1 MMTTLR
7 INLKQ
12 NEAVLGVLLSVTP
25 KHIKQIDSK
34 QKLKYLKT
42 FFFHLNQT
50 QQPPRRSASCSCPR
64 IPILCPATVGVYHVP
79 PS

>member
-34 QKLKYLKT
+34 QKLT
-42 FFFHLNQT
+42 
-50 QQPPRRSASCSCPR
+50 
-64 IPILCPATVGVYHVP
+64 
-79 PS
+79 

>member
-25 KHIKQIDSK
+25 KRIKQIDSK
-34 QKLKYLKT
+34 QKLK
-42 FFFHLNQT
+42 
-50 QQPPRRSASCSCPR
+50 
-64 IPILCPATVGVYHVP
+64 
-79 PS
+79 